1 MCAAHSSVN
10 MGENSSVLELLTCLN
25 DHFVDMFCEKYVEIF
40 THTKEEIVTSLIKK
54 DKEQLNL
61 LRTRMLVH
69 LVEQFPQFAGRGIV
83 TRRKKS
89 LLADDIYIIGYCIV
103 SKMIDRR
110 LPNIFKSD
118 QNDEPLLLDT
128 TENSETDLA
137 GLIQN
142 CAKVQDTTDN
152 LKNTVNDLLAR
163 IFSLENE
170 VTELKKTVKKLSE
183 IKESKGTESK
193 DKDVVIIDDHITGE
207 QSRESENF
215 SVNSNSMIKKNQIIV
230 QAEVHADKNVNL
242 CKPIQPNRFQHQRSE
257 RRRIQRGRI
266 DHSSVKETTTQDKPI
281 RIHAAS
287 SSTERYLVYIGR
299 LDVNTKEEDLRT
311 HILDIGLQTGDVA
324 DVIKLRCR
332 NPKES
337 SFCVS
342 LNDHIAETVLLSTG
356 QWPRGTRVR
365 PYESRRYKRESNTLQ
380 PTLRHQTRA
389 PRFERQNK
397 PSNPRLYA
405 SRQNFTPY

>member
-1 MCAAHSSVN
+1 
-10 MGENSSVLELLTCLN
+10 
-25 DHFVDMFCEKYVEIF
+25 
-40 THTKEEIVTSLIKK
+40 
-54 DKEQLNL
+54 
-61 LRTRMLVH
+61 
-69 LVEQFPQFAGRGIV
+69 
-83 TRRKKS
+83 
-89 LLADDIYIIGYCIV
+89 
-103 SKMIDRR
+103 MIDRR
-110 LPNIFKSD
+110 LPNILKSD

-128 TENSETDLA
+128 TENSETDLV

-152 LKNTVNDLLAR
+152 LKNTVNDLQAR

-183 IKESKGTESK
+183 IKDSKGTVSK

-230 QAEVHADKNVNL
+230 QAEVHADKNGNL

-266 DHSSVKETTTQDKPI
+266 DHSSVKETTTEDKPI
-281 RIHAAS
+281 RIHAATS
-287 SSTERYLVYIGR
+287 SSERYLVYVGR

-324 DVIKLRCR
+324 DVIKLRCK

-365 PYESRRYKRESNTLQ
+365 PYESRRYERESNTLQ
-380 PTLRHQTRA
+380 PTLRH
-389 PRFERQNK
+389 
-397 PSNPRLYA
+397 
-405 SRQNFTPY
+405 